1 VADETSQAILVPR
14 PLISADAAAL
24 TADIIPRTFWEATFV
39 LQRDFSLGIQSAG
52 TLSADNDVWTILLS
66 PPSAMPNYVFYP
78 IAMRAVLKGDKASI
92 FALSL
97 LWQDEACFSVDMR
110 GDTQYAFDS
119 VDLSAHRSTD
129 DFVLQ
134 QINPDFH
141 AYPPEPG
148 VARETTIADN
158 ALAGF
163 ALQIGTFNTTAMDTT
178 RLHIDCRFLAFP
190 EAVTR
195 SAGFYLPRQYF
206 KGQ

>member
-1 VADETSQAILVPR
+1 MADETSQAILIPR

-39 LQRDFSLGIQSAG
+39 LQRDFSIAIESAG
-52 TLSADNDVWTILLS
+52 TLSADDDIWTILLS
-66 PPSAMPNYVFYP
+66 PPSPMPNYVFYP
-78 IAMRAVLKGDKASI
+78 IAMRAVLKMTRFSLGTY
-92 FALSL
+92 L
-97 LWQDEACFSVDMR
+97 LWKDEACFSVDMR
-110 GDTQYAFDS
+110 GNTEYTFDA
-119 VDLSAHRSTD
+119 VDLAAQRDTD
-129 DFVLQ
+129 GFTLQ

-141 AYPPEPG
+141 AYPPVPG
-148 VARETTIADN
+148 IARETAIADN

-163 ALQIGTFNTTAMDTT
+163 ALQIKTFDQTAMDATD
-178 RLHIDCRFLAFP
+178 LHIDCRFLAFP